1 MGRARGRWGR
11 GGGAR
16 GGARGGAGRGRGRA
30 LVAIEDDPGSGAEA
44 APVALDLDVPG
55 AALDVA

>member
-1 MGRARGRWGR
+1 MGRARGGR
-11 GGGAR
+11 GRG

-30 LVAIEDDPGSGAEA
+30 LVAIEDGPESGAEA

-55 AALDVA
+55 GALDVA